1 MIEIPDTLEC
11 LFTTSLEEQN
21 GSYTIEVPRSEPE
34 EGSLTAGETYR
45 VVLLEGPESPESST
59 STRSQPDEQAPPV
72 ESGDIREVTIE
83 SLGDQGDGIAKVER
97 GYVVIVPGARPGDE
111 VTVEIENARQNV
123 AFAEIQQSGS
133 TTEDETSQE
142 PGDRIADEA
151 ANDGE

>member
-1 MIEIPDTLEC
+1 MVEIPDTLEC

-21 GSYTIEVPRSEPE
+21 GSYTIEVPRSEIE

-45 VVLLEGPESPESST
+45 VVLLEGPESPKSST
-59 STRSQPDEQAPPV
+59 SIQSQPDEQAPPV

-111 VTVEIENARQNV
+111 VTVEVENARQNV
-123 AFAEIQQSGS
+123 AFAEIHDTDPTIG
-133 TTEDETSQE
+133 DETSRE
-142 PGDRIADEA
+142 LGETIAGDAADDD
-151 ANDGE
+151 N